1 MRAIEDEAARM
12 GQLVED
18 LLLLARLD
26 EERPLATRP
35 IALDRVVE
43 LAVSAAKV
51 VDPERPLDCQLEQPI
66 VVAGD
71 ETRVRQVVNN
81 LLANTRR
88 ETLID
93 TYAPYLR
100 QRWDDGC
107 TDATMLLDEIRGQ
120 GFRGSIQTVR
130 RYLQPFR
137 RRDIRPV
144 LHTFASRQK
153 LPIQ

>member
-12 GQLVED
+12 EQLVED
-18 LLLLARLD
+18 LLLLARIG

-51 VDPERPLDCQLEQPI
+51 VDPARPLDCQLEQPI

-71 ETRVRQVVNN
+71 ETRLRQVVNN

-88 ETLID
+88 HRT
-93 TYAPYLR
+93 A
-100 QRWDDGC
+100 
-107 TDATMLLDEIRGQ
+107 
-120 GFRGSIQTVR
+120 S
-130 RYLQPFR
+130 
-137 RRDIRPV
+137 V
-144 LHTFASRQK
+144 LW
-153 LPIQ
+153 

>member
-71 ETRVRQVVNN
+71 ETRLRQVVNN

-88 ETLID
+88 HTPASALGCCAAHRFYSFLVVLSEVAGRESRFAPWAMRPSKTLG
-93 TYAPYLR
+93 PEEGL
-100 QRWDDGC
+100 
-107 TDATMLLDEIRGQ
+107 
-120 GFRGSIQTVR
+120 
-130 RYLQPFR
+130 
-137 RRDIRPV
+137 
-144 LHTFASRQK
+144 TF
-153 LPIQ
+153 

>member
-51 VDPERPLDCQLEQPI
+51 VDPDRPLDCQLEQPI

-71 ETRVRQVVNN
+71 ETRLRLVGRAVASAQG
-81 LLANTRR
+81 
-88 ETLID
+88 D
-93 TYAPYLR
+93 R
-100 QRWDDGC
+100 QRRQSGGMARQLRHPQQ
-107 TDATMLLDEIRGQ
+107 TTSTRARARLQAIAATAAPGE
-120 GFRGSIQTVR
+120 
-130 RYLQPFR
+130 
-137 RRDIRPV
+137 
-144 LHTFASRQK
+144 
-153 LPIQ
+153 

>member
-18 LLLLARLD
+18 LLLLVRLD

-66 VVAGD
+66 VVGGD

-88 ETLID
+88 
-93 TYAPYLR
+93 
-100 QRWDDGC
+100 
-107 TDATMLLDEIRGQ
+107 
-120 GFRGSIQTVR
+120 
-130 RYLQPFR
+130 
-137 RRDIRPV
+137 
-144 LHTFASRQK
+144 HTPASA
-153 LPIQ
+153 L